1 MVCEL
6 WDCDGPKE
14 LSEIVFIFIKR
25 KKKKKSEIVFLILHI
40 KYDIRK

>member
-14 LSEIVFIFIKR
+14 LSEIALIFIKR
-25 KKKKKSEIVFLILHI
+25 KKEKKSEIVFLILHI
-40 KYDIRK
+40 KYDIGK